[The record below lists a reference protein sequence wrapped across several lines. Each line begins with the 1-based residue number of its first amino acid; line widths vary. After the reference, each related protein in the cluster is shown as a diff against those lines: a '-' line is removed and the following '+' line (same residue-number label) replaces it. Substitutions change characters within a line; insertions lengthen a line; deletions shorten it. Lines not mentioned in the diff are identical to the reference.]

1 MATKKGSKKAA
12 AGASKQTARG
22 KAATAAKPD
31 LIDAKGQPD
40 LDMKVDLMATATASG
55 QTVDQHPRPVST
67 PLIFPLPLPPILLD
81 ECGAGAFTCRRSSIS
96 TTGSNNDETDFP
108 NRIGNY
114 HKGLPHNG
122 LGEVIPAAYQTL
134 LNATTTP
141 TPAEFPLIRTTI
153 GANCGRKLTN
163 PQSGLA
169 TDLEG
174 PNPNNMRMRSAPKVN
189 SKETAAEAVEL
200 YWMALLRDVPFTQ
213 FTNNNLVET
222 AAAELSGLTDFTGPK
237 VGGRVTPESIFRGC
251 SRGNETGPLLSQF
264 LLKDIPYGSLLINQ
278 RQQTVVGES
287 VVGAGNADYL
297 TKYPEWLSIQ
307 NGRTNFPS
315 DMFDG
320 TRRHIRNMRDIGRYV
335 QVDALYEAYLNAC
348 LILLGLGT
356 PVDDGNPYKEP
367 LVPARPNARNQIG
380 FGTFGGPHILSL
392 VCEVATRALK
402 AVWWQ
407 KWFVHRRLRPEAYGG
422 LVHHVKSGTVPP
434 AVYPL
439 DPQVLNSDAVAR
451 TFSKYGSYLLPQAF
465 PEGSPTHPAYGAG
478 HATVAGACVTVL
490 KAWFDENAPV
500 MNPVVASDDG
510 LSLVPY
516 TGGDAGRLT
525 VGGELNK
532 VAANIAIARN
542 MAGVHWRSDYFD
554 SIRLGERVAICI
566 LSNQRN
572 DYFEPGW
579 SFTFTSFDNETVTI
593 SKTGVTGK
601 KPGFTPCKDRDVDVL

>member
-1 MATKKGSKKAA
+1 MATKKSSKKSA
-12 AGASKQTARG
+12 AGVRKQSAPGKEAS
-22 KAATAAKPD
+22 AAKPD
-31 LIDAKGQPD
+31 VATTTGQPD
-40 LDMKVDLMATATASG
+40 LDMKIDLTKMATAPG
-55 QTVDQHPRPVST
+55 QTVDQHPRPIS
-67 PLIFPLPLPPILLD
+67 PSLIFPLPFPALLLD
-81 ECGAGAFTCRRSSIS
+81 ECGAGAFNCPRSNIT

-114 HKGLPHNG
+114 HKGLPHDG

-174 PNPNNMRMRSAPKVN
+174 PVTSNMRMRSAPKVN
-189 SKETAAEAVEL
+189 SKEAAAEAVEL
-200 YWMALLRDVPFTQ
+200 YWMALLRDVPFTE

-237 VGGRVTPESIFRGC
+237 VGGKVTPESIFRGC
-251 SRGNETGPLLSQF
+251 SRGNEVGPLLSQF

-278 RQQTVVGES
+278 RQQTVVGEA
-287 VVGAGNADYL
+287 VAGAGNADYL

-315 DMFDG
+315 DMLDS
-320 TRRHIRNMRDIGRYV
+320 TRRYIRNMRDIGRYV

-356 PVDDGNPYKEP
+356 PVDEGNPYKEP
-367 LVPARPNARNQIG
+367 VTAARPNARNQIG
-380 FGTFGGPHILSL
+380 FGTFGNPHILSL

-402 AVWWQ
+402 AVWYQ

-422 LVHHVKSGTVPP
+422 LVQHTRSGTK
-434 AVYPL
+434 AYPV
-439 DPQVLNSDAVAR
+439 DAQALNSDAVAR

-601 KPGFTPCKDRDVDVL
+601 KPGFTPCKDRDVDAL